1 MKNELSTCWISIGDS
16 NFENVRIFHL
26 PEVVGRG
33 SETQPQV
40 LWVKTYITRVKTLQL
55 RAYIV
60 PLELEGTKLL
70 LCKVTVST
78 FKLKEDVYIRRRIYN
93 IFFKN
98 TDMKPNRH
106 CGK

>member
-1 MKNELSTCWISIGDS
+1 M
-16 NFENVRIFHL
+16 
-26 PEVVGRG
+26 GRG

-78 FKLKEDVYIRRRIYN
+78 FKLNEDVYIRRRIYN